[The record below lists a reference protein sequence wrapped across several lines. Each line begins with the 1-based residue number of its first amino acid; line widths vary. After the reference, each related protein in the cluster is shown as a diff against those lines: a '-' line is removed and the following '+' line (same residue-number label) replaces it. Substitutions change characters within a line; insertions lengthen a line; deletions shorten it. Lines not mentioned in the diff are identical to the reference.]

1 MQHYHIQ
8 GMMAMSQNP
17 IIDSGTKS
25 TLKSGLKPELAAAL
39 AGLEVQLEQE
49 LTRYRRTRN
58 GVRPGKKVS
67 VESYV
72 TSPPQQASAVT
83 GKTTG
88 TMGKTQPSVV
98 EMTKNVISPENS
110 HLETEKQPAISEVN
124 NVSGFSTQDNTT
136 TVTTPPPQTLNS
148 NFISSIVPT
157 KPKAAESETLVPT
170 TAATKHPDDYLESS
184 EALLKSLQPEQT
196 QTKKAGGSNDSL
208 LSPLGIGSMLLLLLA
223 SLTLGY
229 VVFNPQNL
237 PKFDLEKLKLLN
249 FSFSTGGEN
258 PQAVENNVAPT
269 SQPEITPIP
278 KYPNLATREF
288 PEVKDPNDI
297 VGLKPKPKP
306 TPTATP
312 TPQPLISATPL
323 SPVIPPTPLPQLSVT
338 PKPQETSPGLNAN
351 NKPSIK
357 PSADGYY
364 YLITDNQGDDVL
376 AKARQVIPDAYLSPN
391 KKYIYLGA
399 LKTEEEVKQ
408 RVEQLK
414 AKGIEARVQEQ

>member
-1 MQHYHIQ
+1 
-8 GMMAMSQNP
+8 MMAMSQNP
-17 IIDSGTKS
+17 ILDYGTKS
-25 TLKSGLKPELAAAL
+25 ALKSGLKPELAAAL
-39 AGLEVQLEQE
+39 GSLEVQLEQE

-72 TSPPQQASAVT
+72 TNPPQQSNS
-83 GKTTG
+83 TTG
-88 TMGKTQPSVV
+88 TKGNTQPSVV
-98 EMTKNVISPENS
+98 EFNKNEVVPKNS
-110 HLETEKQPAISEVN
+110 HLETEKQPEIPDIN
-124 NVSGFSTQDNTT
+124 NVSGAYIQNNTT
-136 TVTTPPPQTLNS
+136 TVTPPPLPS
-148 NFISSIVPT
+148 LKSHSISSIVPT
-157 KPKAAESETLVPT
+157 KPKTAESETLVPT

-184 EALLKSLQPEQT
+184 EALLKSLQQEQT
-196 QTKKAGGSNDSL
+196 QSKKSSVSHDSL

-229 VVFNPQNL
+229 VVFNPQNF
-237 PKFDLEKLKLLN
+237 PKFDLEKLKVLN

-258 PQAVENNVAPT
+258 PQVVENNVAAT
-269 SQPEITPIP
+269 SQPEITPIA

-297 VGLKPKPKP
+297 VGLKPKSKP
-306 TPTATP
+306 TPTITP
-312 TPQPLISATPL
+312 TPQPLISSIPL
-323 SPVIPPTPLPQLSVT
+323 NPVIPPTPLPQLSVT
-338 PKPQETSPGLNAN
+338 PKPQEISPGLNAN

-364 YLITDNQGDDVL
+364 YLITDNQGDNAL
-376 AKARQVIPDAYLSPN
+376 AKAQQVVPDAYLSPN

-414 AKGIEARVQEQ
+414 AKGIKARVQEQ